1 MHTDSDDDR
10 FDDLEQRLKR
20 ARHEHAESDP
30 SADGKNRS
38 PLTGIGLAFR
48 VSVELISGVAVG
60 GGIGWGLDQWLGTKP
75 WLMMVFLLLGGA
87 AGMLNVY
94 RLSTG
99 YGYAAGYKK
108 SDDDAGK
115 SGTGDQGN

>member
-1 MHTDSDDDR
+1 MPSNTDDDR
-10 FDDLEQRLKR
+10 FNDLEQRLER
-20 ARHEHAESDP
+20 ARREQAGNEST
-30 SADGKNRS
+30 DGSENRS
-38 PLTGIGLAFR
+38 SLTGIGLAFR
-48 VSVELISGVAVG
+48 VSVELVSGVAVG
-60 GGIGWGLDQWLGTKP
+60 GGIGWALDQWLGTKP

-108 SDDDAGK
+108 SDEDADKPGN
-115 SGTGDQGN
+115 GDQGN

>member
-1 MHTDSDDDR
+1 MPSNSNDDK
-10 FDDLEQRLKR
+10 FDDLEHRLER
-20 ARHEHAESDP
+20 ARREQAKNEPD
-30 SADGKNRS
+30 ADGKNRS
-38 PLTGIGLAFR
+38 PMTGIGLAFR

-60 GGIGWGLDQWLGTKP
+60 GGIGWGLDRWLETKP

-115 SGTGDQGN
+115 SGNGDQGN